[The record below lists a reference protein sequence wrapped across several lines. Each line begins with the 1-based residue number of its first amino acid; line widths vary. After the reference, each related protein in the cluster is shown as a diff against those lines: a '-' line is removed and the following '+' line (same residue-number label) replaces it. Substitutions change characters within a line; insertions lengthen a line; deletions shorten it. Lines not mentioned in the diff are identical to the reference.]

1 MQNIPINFF
10 PGSLLSV
17 ATAMDLFCVAEYVA
31 EYTCFFGFV
40 QAKILAAAIAVFTV
54 VILLILCARKSR
66 LYFSV
71 VKKIH

>member
-1 MQNIPINFF
+1 MQNIPIIFF

-17 ATAMDLFCVAEYVA
+17 ATAMDLFCVAEY
-31 EYTCFFGFV
+31 TCFFGFE

-54 VILLILCARKSR
+54 VILLILCAHKSR